1 MLSKLLSA
9 LFLCAFPV
17 TPVLASEPDRCYTT
31 ADPRCNGDNCG
42 NTFYNPTVSENWMQT
57 RQNADPQVMR
67 QVAGVYYGDTTAHP
81 PIDGGRV
88 YGFDLEGLVR
98 FGGRQ
103 TYGYAF
109 AGAGYGRATFSRTS
123 SLPGVVVRSSEWDW
137 SMQGGIGVVIKKVV
151 YVEAQYVEFQTNP
164 KADFIPVVIGFQY

>member
-1 MLSKLLSA
+1 MSLRATAVLGAMLLSTAA
-9 LFLCAFPV
+9 LARGGSDSGVGFG
-17 TPVLASEPDRCYTT
+17 VLIPESDLSDVN
-31 ADPRCNGDNCG
+31 DPSYYLQARTVFAEK
-42 NTFYNPTVSENWMQT
+42 TFGG
-57 RQNADPQVMR
+57 R
-67 QVAGVYYGDTTAHP
+67 AGVYYGDTTAHP